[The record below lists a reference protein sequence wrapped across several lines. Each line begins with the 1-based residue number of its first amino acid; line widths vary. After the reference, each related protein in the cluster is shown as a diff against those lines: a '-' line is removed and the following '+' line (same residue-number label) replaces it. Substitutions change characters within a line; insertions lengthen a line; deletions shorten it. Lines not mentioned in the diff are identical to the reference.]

1 MVACFSKTVV
11 FFVNLIFLLAGLA
24 VLIFGIIVL
33 AAPTTAINGLS
44 AIPGITS
51 INYIIDINQMLLNA
65 GILLTV
71 MGSVIFLM
79 CFIGL
84 LGTCAEGG
92 VLLIVYAVLLV
103 LTTLFELGVIIY
115 VALDYR
121 MIESRIQGLM
131 LTSLQANFAP
141 VVINDAGVIQNS
153 TSPPALAWETMQ
165 FDYACC
171 GAKGY
176 EDFATFNWQTGPGYN
191 YTGALVPPSCCMQ
204 IVQYQVPSSTGAF
217 ADLNSCLNSASQS
230 PQYVNTQGC
239 YVPMMARIAANEYVV
254 SIIFACLVALEVI
267 VLIFTMRI
275 IGVRESSVGVFA

>member
-11 FFVNLIFLLAGLA
+11 FFVNLIFLLAGLG

-33 AAPTTAINGLS
+33 AAPTTAINGINQ
-44 AIPGITS
+44 IPGITS
-51 INYIIDINQMLLNA
+51 IDYIIDIQQVLVNS

-92 VLLIVYAVLLV
+92 ALLIVYAFLLV

-115 VALDYR
+115 AALDYNTMELR
-121 MIESRIQGLM
+121 VQNLM
-131 LTSLQANFAP
+131 YNSLIKNFAP
-141 VVINDAGVIQNS
+141 VVINGGVIQNS
-153 TSPPALAWETMQ
+153 TSIPAVAWEAMQ
-165 FDYACC
+165 FEYACC

-176 EDFATFNWQTGPGYN
+176 EDFNTFKWQTGNGYN
-191 YTGALVPPSCCMQ
+191 YTEAIVPPSCCMQ
-204 IVQYQVPSSTGAF
+204 IVQYQIPSTTGAF
-217 ADLNSCLNSASQS
+217 IELNSCMYSAELS

-239 YVPMMARIAANEYVV
+239 YVPMMARIAAHEYVLT
-254 SIIFACLVALEVI
+254 IIFACLVALEII

-275 IGVRESSVGVFA
+275 IGERGKTGVYD

>member
-1 MVACFSKTVV
+1 MFI
-11 FFVNLIFLLAGLA
+11 VNLIFLLAGLG

-51 INYIIDINQMLLNA
+51 INYIIDIQQVLLNA

-92 VLLIVYAVLLV
+92 LLLFIYASLLV
-103 LTTLFELGVIIY
+103 LTTLFELGVIIWA
-115 VALDYR
+115 ALDYR
-121 MIESRIQGLM
+121 LIQSRVQNLMYNSLIE
-131 LTSLQANFAP
+131 NFAP
-141 VVINDAGVIQNS
+141 VNINLGVIENS
-153 TSPPALAWETMQ
+153 TSPQALAWEAMQ
-165 FDYACC
+165 FEYACC

-176 EDFATFNWQTGPGYN
+176 EDFNNPTFNWQSRSTTN
-191 YTGALVPPSCCMQ
+191 YTGAIVPPSCCMQ
-204 IVQYQVPSSTGAF
+204 IVQYEVPSTIAAF
-217 ADLNSCLNSASQS
+217 VNLTSCLSSAPLS
-230 PQYVNTQGC
+230 PKYINTQGC

-275 IGVRESSVGVFA
+275 IGERGKTGVYA

>member
-51 INYIIDINQMLLNA
+51 INYIIDLQQVLLNA

-92 VLLIVYAVLLV
+92 ALLFVYAVLLV

-115 VALDYR
+115 AALDYNN
-121 MIESRIQGLM
+121 IEWRVKSLM
-131 LTSLQANFAP
+131 YTSLTDNFAP
-141 VVINDAGVIQNS
+141 VIINDDGMIQNN
-153 TSPPALAWETMQ
+153 TSPPALAWEAMQ
-165 FDYACC
+165 FQYACC
-171 GAKGY
+171 GAY
-176 EDFATFNWQTGPGYN
+176 DYQDFGKFDWQTGFGYN
-191 YTGALVPPSCCMQ
+191 YTGAIVPPSCCMQ
-204 IVQYQVPSSTGAF
+204 IVQYQVPSTSEQF
-217 ADLNSCLNSASQS
+217 VDLTSC
-230 PQYVNTQGC
+230 QYSSEQTPKFVNTQGC
-239 YVPMMARIAANEYVV
+239 YVPMMARITAHQYVV

-275 IGVRESSVGVFA
+275 IGEREKTGVYA

>member
-11 FFVNLIFLLAGLA
+11 FFVNLIFLLAGLG

-33 AAPTTAINGLS
+33 AAPTTAINGINQ
-44 AIPGITS
+44 IPGITS
-51 INYIIDINQMLLNA
+51 IDYIIDIQQVLVNS

-92 VLLIVYAVLLV
+92 ALLIVYAFLLV

-115 VALDYR
+115 AALDYNMMELR
-121 MIESRIQGLM
+121 VQNLM
-131 LTSLQANFAP
+131 YNSLIKNFAP
-141 VVINDAGVIQNS
+141 VVINGVVIQNS
-153 TSPPALAWETMQ
+153 TSVQAVAWEAMQ
-165 FDYACC
+165 FEYACC

-176 EDFATFNWQTGPGYN
+176 EDFNTFTWQNGTGYN
-191 YTGALVPPSCCMQ
+191 YAGAIVPPSCCMQ
-204 IVQYQVPSSTGAF
+204 IVQYQIPSTTGAF
-217 ADLNSCLNSASQS
+217 VNLNSCMYSTELS

-239 YVPMMARIAANEYVV
+239 YVPMMAKIAAHEYVL
-254 SIIFACLVALEVI
+254 SIIFACLVALEII
-267 VLIFTMRI
+267 VLIFTMCI
-275 IGVRESSVGVFA
+275 IGERGKTGVYA